1 MDALISSLF
10 CWTSIWTFSKYQFG
24 FMLSLC
30 LGLVMISFSLP
41 LSLWLFP
48 GSATSLNYSQKCNF
62 FPLFCLFCKHA
73 FPSTELSGLPPL
85 QHSLRSSLLAV
96 VTSCL
101 TSMSVS
107 TVRLFSLLFPILLPA
122 AAEISS
128 LPALGVG
135 SLQTL
140 IKLPLSFKKI
150 NSNTKHLNHTI
161 THIDLIEIC
170 PKITLNKQ
178 RIHAFFSSL
187 KKKLFI
193 KNRWL

>member
-1 MDALISSLF
+1 MDALISSLDY
-10 CWTSIWTFSKYQFG
+10 WTSIWTFSKHQFG

-30 LGLVMISFSLP
+30 LGLVMKSSSLP

-48 GSATSLNYSQKCNF
+48 GSATSLNYSQKCSF

-85 QHSLRSSLLAV
+85 QYSLHSLLAV

-107 TVRLFSLLFPILLPA
+107 TMRLFSLLFPILLPEV
-122 AAEISS
+122 AEISS

-150 NSNTKHLNHTI
+150 NSNIKHLNHTI

-187 KKKLFI
+187 KK
-193 KNRWL
+193 NCS